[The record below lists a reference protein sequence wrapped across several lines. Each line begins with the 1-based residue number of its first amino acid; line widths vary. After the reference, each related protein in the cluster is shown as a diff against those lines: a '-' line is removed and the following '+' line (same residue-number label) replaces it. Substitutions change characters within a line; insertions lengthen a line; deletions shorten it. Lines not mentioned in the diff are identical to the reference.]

1 MRRERSQSS
10 DRGRPYVPRWD
21 NPTGQLPGTGIPSGS
36 DSGLHGTSRRRDSS
50 VPERSRL
57 RTSESGAS
65 AGESRPSLF
74 DGLSSG
80 FSPFGAVRNMGASEG
95 ASGTST
101 GGVSSGDNAQTLTAM
116 ANAAIVSQL
125 QERAR
130 ASLVGSAVGAEVFHI
145 GSPSDQQGSDFQSV
159 RSRSTQQSLPTH
171 PSTSPV
177 SFGPIG
183 SPSIS
188 GSAPPG
194 GAMSSP
200 GMMSDIG
207 QSFCAG
213 NPSSGGGSG
222 GAQMPS
228 MISGGV
234 SGGVQMPPMSS
245 GGDVGRV
252 PSPPGLPLTDPPRV
266 TGAYGIPAYDPVF
279 GFASRG
285 GAFDYQIPT
294 PPPPPAAN
302 AGVKDPYVQLL
313 ESQSAMSMLM
323 MQMAR
328 EMNQRSLQTPVP
340 QQQQQQLPGGQDP
353 NQAVG
358 QQWGQQ
364 GVAKEMKM
372 DEKWIPAMPVP
383 GWKSWTSRGKEL
395 SGFKE
400 WLGKFSG
407 WLSLINDSYGPE
419 LWETIHADYPINPCR
434 SPEQV
439 MRSKRLFHIL
449 QQQFTGYSKI
459 ENLVRSQISAT
470 GITESNGFE
479 LLRLIRKEFSL
490 MSRTEALSYREQC
503 LKFRVKRNTE
513 HLLDIIREVEAEIES
528 FHAMLDASVIVHQ
541 LVDVRISEGD
551 QFLLY
556 LRNLPSKVQE
566 FLQLHQNATTVLQ
579 LKLGVQDYYIRTRVQ
594 GDLGSVHVAQP
605 VQKAGDLKDRTC
617 FNCGKKGHLAENC
630 PEPKKCSHCG
640 KKGHVAKDCWEKYPD
655 KKPKPKPKSQSSNP
669 KGKGDKDKKFQSGG
683 RGRGKGG
690 KKAKG
695 RGRGNKFR
703 TVDGEEEEEQDED
716 YEGEDEPEGDD
727 EEHPEPEGEDPSGS
741 VNQINQMTMCVRGKC
756 GKPAP
761 KTASSSSTERV
772 VSESHRVDEINL
784 SEKFQSIGVGDPKRR
799 WLVDSG
805 ATCHIISERWLSHYK
820 VVYRYEVGIP
830 VLKGAGDNVLPTRG
844 MVDLECKVGKI
855 KVIMRKVVICA
866 LDLNVLSSYSLHE
879 QGMGDSS
886 WNFEGQ
892 WIVSQEGQ
900 ISFEDFRSCLVVRST
915 CLKNQGKSS
924 RNQKGNGPRDM
935 EVDVVQSSLSSE
947 ACQSKDVSTEVDR
960 QGGRGLPKET
970 PVQTSELSK
979 EISCI
984 PHVSSAENVGHF
996 KNMRRE
1002 CQVKNFDGLGPFSYV
1017 CRMIHFSEPN
1027 TNQSQI
1033 ETGVEGVEQE
1043 EDFSSAYCESSVGDQ
1058 HYVCVVNP
1066 ERVRGFPV
1074 EINLEEGENDA
1085 DENVFDDDLD
1095 SGAVPTTP
1103 PKSDQGSDR
1112 EPGSK
1117 RP

>member
-145 GSPSDQQGSDFQSV
+145 GSPSDQQGSEFQSV

-222 GAQMPS
+222 GVQMPS

-400 WLGKFSG
+400 WLEKFSG

-479 LLRLIRKEFSL
+479 LLRLTRKQFSL

-503 LKFRVKRNTE
+503 LKFRVKRSTE

-669 KGKGDKDKKFQSGG
+669 KGKGDRDKKQQSGG

-879 QGMGDSS
+879 QGWETRLGTLK
-886 WNFEGQ
+886 
-892 WIVSQEGQ
+892 VSGLYHKKVKFPLK
-900 ISFEDFRSCLVVRST
+900 ISDRAWWLEVLV
-915 CLKNQGKSS
+915 LKNQGKSS

-1017 CRMIHFSEPN
+1017 CRMIHFLRKTKGLPFMPPEPL
-1027 TNQSQI
+1027 TCI
-1033 ETGVEGVEQE
+1033 ECTLLVQASLSWKHICTLIRTDTIQLYTCHGY
-1043 EDFSSAYCESSVGDQ
+1043 AY
-1058 HYVCVVNP
+1058 
-1066 ERVRGFPV
+1066 
-1074 EINLEEGENDA
+1074 
-1085 DENVFDDDLD
+1085 
-1095 SGAVPTTP
+1095 
-1103 PKSDQGSDR
+1103 
-1112 EPGSK
+1112 
-1117 RP
+1117 

>member
-36 DSGLHGTSRRRDSS
+36 DSGFHGTSRRRDSS

-57 RTSESGAS
+57 RTSESRAS

-74 DGLSSG
+74 DGLSRG

-222 GAQMPS
+222 GVQMPS

-294 PPPPPAAN
+294 PQPPPAAN

-353 NQAVG
+353 NQAGG
-358 QQWGQQ
+358 QQWGQH

-383 GWKSWTSRGKEL
+383 AWKSWTSRGKEL

-400 WLGKFSG
+400 WLEKFSG

-459 ENLVRSQISAT
+459 ENLVRSQIYAT

-669 KGKGDKDKKFQSGG
+669 KGKGDKDKKQQSGG

-879 QGMGDSS
+879 QGWETRLGTLK
-886 WNFEGQ
+886 
-892 WIVSQEGQ
+892 VSGLYHKKVK
-900 ISFEDFRSCLVVRST
+900 FP
-915 CLKNQGKSS
+915 LK
-924 RNQKGNGPRDM
+924 
-935 EVDVVQSSLSSE
+935 
-947 ACQSKDVSTEVDR
+947 
-960 QGGRGLPKET
+960 
-970 PVQTSELSK
+970 
-979 EISCI
+979 I
-984 PHVSSAENVGHF
+984 
-996 KNMRRE
+996 
-1002 CQVKNFDGLGPFSYV
+1002 
-1017 CRMIHFSEPN
+1017 
-1027 TNQSQI
+1027 
-1033 ETGVEGVEQE
+1033 
-1043 EDFSSAYCESSVGDQ
+1043 
-1058 HYVCVVNP
+1058 
-1066 ERVRGFPV
+1066 
-1074 EINLEEGENDA
+1074 
-1085 DENVFDDDLD
+1085 
-1095 SGAVPTTP
+1095 
-1103 PKSDQGSDR
+1103 SDR
-1112 EPGSK
+1112 AWWLEVLVLKKS
-1117 RP
+1117 REIITQSER